1 MRLLIDKKDLELLL
15 EKKREFIGNKVAIDT
30 IIAGVSFLLSVF
42 TASYDD
48 ILGIPGIVL
57 KTIFCMIG
65 ILYCMKIAK
74 DIFHMYKDKYDY
86 NDLMKDITG
95 LDMIQH
101 NHSLV
106 VIRNLFTENK
116 QKFLVYYDE
125 KWDCKLFLN
134 YKTMDR
140 DNENSILDRVAA
152 DLALN
157 REDMECHYITSR
169 VQEKYSVSHGENRVY
184 NHRLYELKIH
194 HFPEQT
200 RQTDFVLNGR
210 HYYWMTLEEME
221 HDENI
226 EKKNMEVVDF
236 VKECEK

>member
-1 MRLLIDKKDLELLL
+1 
-15 EKKREFIGNKVAIDT
+15 
-30 IIAGVSFLLSVF
+30 
-42 TASYDD
+42 
-48 ILGIPGIVL
+48 
-57 KTIFCMIG
+57 
-65 ILYCMKIAK
+65 
-74 DIFHMYKDKYDY
+74 
-86 NDLMKDITG
+86 
-95 LDMIQH
+95 MIQH

-157 REDMECHYITSR
+157 RE
-169 VQEKYSVSHGENRVY
+169 
-184 NHRLYELKIH
+184 
-194 HFPEQT
+194 
-200 RQTDFVLNGR
+200 
-210 HYYWMTLEEME
+210 EME

-236 VKECEK
+236 VKESIQ

>member
-1 MRLLIDKKDLELLL
+1 
-15 EKKREFIGNKVAIDT
+15 
-30 IIAGVSFLLSVF
+30 
-42 TASYDD
+42 
-48 ILGIPGIVL
+48 
-57 KTIFCMIG
+57 
-65 ILYCMKIAK
+65 
-74 DIFHMYKDKYDY
+74 
-86 NDLMKDITG
+86 MKDITG

-152 DLALN
+152 DLGLN
-157 REDMECHYITSR
+157 R
-169 VQEKYSVSHGENRVY
+169 
-184 NHRLYELKIH
+184 
-194 HFPEQT
+194 
-200 RQTDFVLNGR
+200 
-210 HYYWMTLEEME
+210 EEME

-236 VKECEK
+236 VKESIQ

>member
-1 MRLLIDKKDLELLL
+1 
-15 EKKREFIGNKVAIDT
+15 
-30 IIAGVSFLLSVF
+30 
-42 TASYDD
+42 
-48 ILGIPGIVL
+48 
-57 KTIFCMIG
+57 
-65 ILYCMKIAK
+65 
-74 DIFHMYKDKYDY
+74 
-86 NDLMKDITG
+86 
-95 LDMIQH
+95 MIQH

-106 VIRNLFTENK
+106 VIRSLFTENK

-157 REDMECHYITSR
+157 REDME
-169 VQEKYSVSHGENRVY
+169 
-184 NHRLYELKIH
+184 
-194 HFPEQT
+194 
-200 RQTDFVLNGR
+200 
-210 HYYWMTLEEME
+210 

-236 VKECEK
+236 VKESIP

>member
-1 MRLLIDKKDLELLL
+1 
-15 EKKREFIGNKVAIDT
+15 
-30 IIAGVSFLLSVF
+30 
-42 TASYDD
+42 
-48 ILGIPGIVL
+48 
-57 KTIFCMIG
+57 
-65 ILYCMKIAK
+65 
-74 DIFHMYKDKYDY
+74 
-86 NDLMKDITG
+86 
-95 LDMIQH
+95 MIQY

-157 REDMECHYITSR
+157 RE
-169 VQEKYSVSHGENRVY
+169 
-184 NHRLYELKIH
+184 
-194 HFPEQT
+194 
-200 RQTDFVLNGR
+200 
-210 HYYWMTLEEME
+210 EME

-236 VKECEK
+236 VKESIQ

>member
-1 MRLLIDKKDLELLL
+1 
-15 EKKREFIGNKVAIDT
+15 
-30 IIAGVSFLLSVF
+30 
-42 TASYDD
+42 
-48 ILGIPGIVL
+48 
-57 KTIFCMIG
+57 
-65 ILYCMKIAK
+65 
-74 DIFHMYKDKYDY
+74 
-86 NDLMKDITG
+86 MKDITG

-106 VIRNLFTENK
+106 VIRSLFTENK

-157 REDMECHYITSR
+157 REDME
-169 VQEKYSVSHGENRVY
+169 
-184 NHRLYELKIH
+184 
-194 HFPEQT
+194 
-200 RQTDFVLNGR
+200 
-210 HYYWMTLEEME
+210 

-236 VKECEK
+236 VKESIQ

>member
-1 MRLLIDKKDLELLL
+1 
-15 EKKREFIGNKVAIDT
+15 
-30 IIAGVSFLLSVF
+30 
-42 TASYDD
+42 
-48 ILGIPGIVL
+48 
-57 KTIFCMIG
+57 
-65 ILYCMKIAK
+65 
-74 DIFHMYKDKYDY
+74 
-86 NDLMKDITG
+86 MKDITG

-106 VIRNLFTENK
+106 VIRSLFTENK

-157 REDMECHYITSR
+157 RE
-169 VQEKYSVSHGENRVY
+169 
-184 NHRLYELKIH
+184 
-194 HFPEQT
+194 
-200 RQTDFVLNGR
+200 
-210 HYYWMTLEEME
+210 EME

-236 VKECEK
+236 VKESIP

>member
-1 MRLLIDKKDLELLL
+1 
-15 EKKREFIGNKVAIDT
+15 
-30 IIAGVSFLLSVF
+30 
-42 TASYDD
+42 
-48 ILGIPGIVL
+48 
-57 KTIFCMIG
+57 
-65 ILYCMKIAK
+65 
-74 DIFHMYKDKYDY
+74 
-86 NDLMKDITG
+86 MKDITG

-106 VIRNLFTENK
+106 VIRSLFTENK

-157 REDMECHYITSR
+157 RE
-169 VQEKYSVSHGENRVY
+169 
-184 NHRLYELKIH
+184 
-194 HFPEQT
+194 
-200 RQTDFVLNGR
+200 
-210 HYYWMTLEEME
+210 EME

-236 VKECEK
+236 VKESIQ

>member
-1 MRLLIDKKDLELLL
+1 
-15 EKKREFIGNKVAIDT
+15 
-30 IIAGVSFLLSVF
+30 
-42 TASYDD
+42 
-48 ILGIPGIVL
+48 
-57 KTIFCMIG
+57 
-65 ILYCMKIAK
+65 
-74 DIFHMYKDKYDY
+74 
-86 NDLMKDITG
+86 MKDITG

-106 VIRNLFTENK
+106 VIRSLFTENK

-157 REDMECHYITSR
+157 REDME
-169 VQEKYSVSHGENRVY
+169 
-184 NHRLYELKIH
+184 
-194 HFPEQT
+194 
-200 RQTDFVLNGR
+200 
-210 HYYWMTLEEME
+210 

-236 VKECEK
+236 VKESIP

>member
-1 MRLLIDKKDLELLL
+1 
-15 EKKREFIGNKVAIDT
+15 
-30 IIAGVSFLLSVF
+30 
-42 TASYDD
+42 
-48 ILGIPGIVL
+48 
-57 KTIFCMIG
+57 
-65 ILYCMKIAK
+65 
-74 DIFHMYKDKYDY
+74 
-86 NDLMKDITG
+86 MKDITG

-169 VQEKYSVSHGENRVY
+169 VQEPYSVSHGENRV
-184 NHRLYELKIH
+184 
-194 HFPEQT
+194 
-200 RQTDFVLNGR
+200 
-210 HYYWMTLEEME
+210 
-221 HDENI
+221 
-226 EKKNMEVVDF
+226 
-236 VKECEK
+236 

>member
-1 MRLLIDKKDLELLL
+1 
-15 EKKREFIGNKVAIDT
+15 
-30 IIAGVSFLLSVF
+30 
-42 TASYDD
+42 
-48 ILGIPGIVL
+48 
-57 KTIFCMIG
+57 
-65 ILYCMKIAK
+65 
-74 DIFHMYKDKYDY
+74 
-86 NDLMKDITG
+86 MKDITG

-106 VIRNLFTENK
+106 VIRSLFTENK

-157 REDMECHYITSR
+157 RE
-169 VQEKYSVSHGENRVY
+169 
-184 NHRLYELKIH
+184 
-194 HFPEQT
+194 
-200 RQTDFVLNGR
+200 
-210 HYYWMTLEEME
+210 EME

-226 EKKNMEVVDF
+226 EKKNIEVVDF
-236 VKECEK
+236 VKESIQ

>member
-1 MRLLIDKKDLELLL
+1 
-15 EKKREFIGNKVAIDT
+15 
-30 IIAGVSFLLSVF
+30 
-42 TASYDD
+42 
-48 ILGIPGIVL
+48 
-57 KTIFCMIG
+57 
-65 ILYCMKIAK
+65 
-74 DIFHMYKDKYDY
+74 
-86 NDLMKDITG
+86 
-95 LDMIQH
+95 MIQH

-140 DNENSILDRVAA
+140 DNENSILDRVAP

-157 REDMECHYITSR
+157 RED
-169 VQEKYSVSHGENRVY
+169 
-184 NHRLYELKIH
+184 
-194 HFPEQT
+194 
-200 RQTDFVLNGR
+200 
-210 HYYWMTLEEME
+210 ME

-236 VKECEK
+236 VKESIQ

>member
-1 MRLLIDKKDLELLL
+1 
-15 EKKREFIGNKVAIDT
+15 
-30 IIAGVSFLLSVF
+30 
-42 TASYDD
+42 
-48 ILGIPGIVL
+48 
-57 KTIFCMIG
+57 
-65 ILYCMKIAK
+65 
-74 DIFHMYKDKYDY
+74 
-86 NDLMKDITG
+86 
-95 LDMIQH
+95 MIQH

-152 DLALN
+152 DLGLN
-157 REDMECHYITSR
+157 R
-169 VQEKYSVSHGENRVY
+169 
-184 NHRLYELKIH
+184 
-194 HFPEQT
+194 
-200 RQTDFVLNGR
+200 
-210 HYYWMTLEEME
+210 EEME

-236 VKECEK
+236 VKESIQ

>member
-1 MRLLIDKKDLELLL
+1 
-15 EKKREFIGNKVAIDT
+15 
-30 IIAGVSFLLSVF
+30 
-42 TASYDD
+42 
-48 ILGIPGIVL
+48 
-57 KTIFCMIG
+57 
-65 ILYCMKIAK
+65 
-74 DIFHMYKDKYDY
+74 
-86 NDLMKDITG
+86 
-95 LDMIQH
+95 MIQH

-140 DNENSILDRVAA
+140 DNENSILDRVAP

-157 REDMECHYITSR
+157 R
-169 VQEKYSVSHGENRVY
+169 
-184 NHRLYELKIH
+184 
-194 HFPEQT
+194 
-200 RQTDFVLNGR
+200 
-210 HYYWMTLEEME
+210 EEME

-236 VKECEK
+236 VKESIQ

>member
-1 MRLLIDKKDLELLL
+1 
-15 EKKREFIGNKVAIDT
+15 
-30 IIAGVSFLLSVF
+30 
-42 TASYDD
+42 
-48 ILGIPGIVL
+48 
-57 KTIFCMIG
+57 
-65 ILYCMKIAK
+65 
-74 DIFHMYKDKYDY
+74 
-86 NDLMKDITG
+86 
-95 LDMIQH
+95 MIQH

-106 VIRNLFTENK
+106 VIRSLFTENK

-157 REDMECHYITSR
+157 REDME
-169 VQEKYSVSHGENRVY
+169 
-184 NHRLYELKIH
+184 
-194 HFPEQT
+194 
-200 RQTDFVLNGR
+200 
-210 HYYWMTLEEME
+210 

-236 VKECEK
+236 VKESIQ